1 MYSACRTSCSKK
13 GIFNKKAT
21 HEASFFPF
29 SRLQNVS
36 FPKVSSQYIL
46 EKQINRKFY
55 QESEKNELRPF
66 LLQCTFSLLL
76 MIFWVNLEIK
86 AVKKLVFCSSVSV
99 SFDTISTDIG
109 WRRYDECYC
118 LIKIFRMWHAPSAAL
133 TCQEQRHTDQRK
145 QNKLQWRDS
154 KTLFIL
160 DFSNAIQNMKAMQC
174 IRGRFCRYENCL
186 ISVRTI

>member
-66 LLQCTFSLLL
+66 FTTMHFFAASDDLLGQFGNQGCKKNQFFVLLFLSLLTQ
-76 MIFWVNLEIK
+76 FPR
-86 AVKKLVFCSSVSV
+86 
-99 SFDTISTDIG
+99 ISDGDVMTNVTVLSKFF
-109 WRRYDECYC
+109 ECGT
-118 LIKIFRMWHAPSAAL
+118 LH
-133 TCQEQRHTDQRK
+133 
-145 QNKLQWRDS
+145 LQQ
-154 KTLFIL
+154 L
-160 DFSNAIQNMKAMQC
+160 
-174 IRGRFCRYENCL
+174 
-186 ISVRTI
+186 

>member
-1 MYSACRTSCSKK
+1 MYSACRTSRSKK

-66 LLQCTFSLLL
+66 LLQCTFSLFL

-118 LIKIFRMWHAPSAAL
+118 LIKIFRMWHAPSAAAL

-160 DFSNAIQNMKAMQC
+160 DFSNAILQCNAFVVVSVVAMKIA
-174 IRGRFCRYENCL
+174 
-186 ISVRTI
+186 